1 MSLTVILIILT
12 VVISW
17 SCWNKPELQYK
28 LIMNPFAVTKNG
40 QFYRMITSGFI
51 HSNWMHLGFNMFTF
65 YFFGRNIEYLF
76 SNLFGS
82 AGVIYFL
89 ALYLLAIVVSYI
101 PSLIK
106 YKDHP
111 HYNSLGASGGVS
123 AIVFSSIMF
132 FPLEKICLYGIICI
146 PGFILGVLYV
156 IYSYYEGKRM
166 ADNVNNHAHLIGAIF
181 GVLFSIFV
189 KPSVALSFVE
199 QVMSYSFF

>member
-89 ALYLLAIVVSYI
+89 ALYLLAIVVSDI